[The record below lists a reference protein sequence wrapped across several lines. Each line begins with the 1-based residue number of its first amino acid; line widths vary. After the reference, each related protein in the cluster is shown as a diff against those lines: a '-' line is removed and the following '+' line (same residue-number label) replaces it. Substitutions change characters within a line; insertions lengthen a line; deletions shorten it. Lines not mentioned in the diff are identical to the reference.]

1 MSRGGWVV
9 ITWVLWAM
17 LCACQGCSTAAVD
30 YYHGTRVED
39 PYRWLENPE
48 SPAARAWIDQQ
59 NRRTLAYLEGIEQ
72 RPSIHKRLTQL
83 WNYEKLGLP
92 NREGNRYFFTRNDG
106 LQNQAVLYTADSL
119 EGEPQTLFDPNKMTA
134 DGTTALSA
142 WEPSRDGRL
151 LAYGMSISGSD
162 WQEWRV
168 RDVATGRDLND
179 RIQWVKF
186 SAVSWTKDSQ
196 GFFYSRYDE
205 PRARDPLRDVNYFQK
220 LYYHRVG
227 SPQTADVLVFHD
239 PENKDLGFDGEVTE
253 DGRYLVM
260 AIRKGTDPRRRIHV
274 KDLEKPQLPA
284 MKLFDKLEAA
294 YTFVG
299 NDGPRFWLLTDLNAS
314 RGRLIE
320 VDSSVDPALDGSRA
334 MKKVLPESPDTLTQV
349 TVIGGKLVALYLKDA
364 RTSVK
369 VFRLDGS
376 LERELALPGIGTATG
391 FQGKR
396 DATETFYSFTGF
408 VSPPAVFRLEL
419 KTGESSLF
427 RQPRLAFNPLDY
439 ETRQVFFASRDGT
452 RIPMF
457 VSHRKG
463 LALDGNRPA
472 LLYGYGGFNISMTPS
487 FSATALCWME
497 LGGVYAVPN
506 LRGGG
511 EYGKEWHEAGTKL
524 LKQNVFDDFVAAA
537 EWLIANKYT
546 KPTRLAIHGRS
557 NGGLLVGACM
567 TQRPELF
574 CAAVPAVGVLDM
586 LRYHKFTIGWA
597 WASDYGSAD
606 NPEEFKALHAYSP
619 VHNVKKGTRYP
630 ATLITTADT
639 DDRVVPAHSFKF
651 AAALEAAQRGSAP
664 ILIRIDTKAG
674 HGAGKPTSKSIDE
687 AADILAFLVKA
698 LRV

>member
-9 ITWVLWAM
+9 TTWVLLAM

-59 NRRTLAYLEGIEQ
+59 NRRTLAHLESIEQ
-72 RPSIHKRLTQL
+72 RPAIHKRLTQL
-83 WNYEKLGLP
+83 WNYEKFGLP
-92 NREGNRYFFTRNDG
+92 HREGNRYFFTRNDG

-119 EGEPQTLFDPNKMTA
+119 EAEPQTLLDPNKMTA
-134 DGTTALSA
+134 DGTIALSG
-142 WEPSRDGRL
+142 WEPSREGRL
-151 LAYGMSISGSD
+151 LAYGRSISGSD

-205 PRARDPLRDVNYFQK
+205 PRARDPLRDVNYFHK

-227 SPQTADVLVFHD
+227 SPQTADVLIFHD
-239 PENKDLGFDGEVTE
+239 PQNKDLSFDGEVTE

-260 AIRKGTDPRRRIHV
+260 AIRKGTDPRRRIQV

-284 MKLFDKLEAA
+284 INLFDKLDAA

-320 VDSSVDPALDGSRA
+320 VDCSVEPDLDGSRA
-334 MKKVLPESPDTLTQV
+334 LKEVLPESPDTLTQV

-369 VFRLDGS
+369 VFGLDGS

-396 DATETFYSFTGF
+396 DATETFYSFGGF

-419 KTGESSLF
+419 KTGESTLF

-439 ETRQVFFASRDGT
+439 ETRQVFFASKDGT

-463 LALDGNRPA
+463 LMLDGNRPA

-511 EYGKEWHEAGTKL
+511 EYGKEWHEAGIKL

-546 KPTRLAIHGRS
+546 KPKRLAIHGRS

-574 CAAVPAVGVLDM
+574 GAAVPAVGVLDM

-606 NPEEFKALHAYSP
+606 NSEEFRALHAYSP

-651 AAALEAAQRGSAP
+651 AAALEAAHRGSAP

-674 HGAGKPTSKSIDE
+674 HGAGKPTSKAIDE
-687 AADILAFLVKA
+687 AADILTFLVKE
-698 LRV
+698 LSV